1 MVLWLLCEIMGQ
13 QETHDESEGETE
25 QLENAKIT
33 TNGGQ
38 PAVELPNGER
48 FTLDI
53 QINRLDGEQIAGGD
67 AVDFETEVCTDDFSW
82 WHLVTDE
89 NVEVVITPQV
99 GWHDV
104 DG

>member
-1 MVLWLLCEIMGQ
+1 MTTSQDHEQDGTVI
-13 QETHDESEGETE
+13 E
-25 QLENAKIT
+25 QLPEAKIT

-53 QINRLDGEQIAGGD
+53 HINRVGDEEVAGGD
-67 AVDFETEVCTDDFSW
+67 AIDFETDVCTDDFSW
-82 WHLVTDE
+82 WHLSTDE
-89 NVEVVITPQV
+89 DVEVVIMPQV

-104 DG
+104 E

>member
-1 MVLWLLCEIMGQ
+1 MTNS
-13 QETHDESEGETE
+13 QETDSDVQDGTAVE
-25 QLENAKIT
+25 QLPEATIT

-53 QINRLDGEQIAGGD
+53 HINRLDDEQIAGGE

-82 WHLVTDE
+82 WHLATDE
-89 NVEVVITPQV
+89 DVEVVIMPQI

-104 DG
+104 EEVEA